1 MFSRHT
7 RSELASRQM
16 KSALIIGGG
25 FAGCA
30 AAHQL
35 ELIGGWD
42 VTLVESAPFLG
53 AGNRTQWFGG
63 HPYTFGPRHFLT
75 TYEETFAYLDPIV
88 PIRRCPE
95 HEFLT
100 YVERDNA
107 FYAFPINMVDVRQM
121 PDYPDIEREMAEKR
135 REEFRGAREAK
146 NIEEYWI
153 GSVGQRLYDKF
164 IDNYS
169 KKMWLVDDNRKIDTF
184 GWSPKGVAL
193 KDGPRAAW
201 DTAISGYPY
210 APDGYDYYFGFATKS
225 AKVMLNTQIEGFD
238 IPNKT
243 VILNGT
249 KQSYDVVVNTISPD
263 TVFGECYG
271 SLPFIGREF
280 HKIVFPTEHVFPE
293 NVYFLYYANDE
304 SFTRLVEYKKFT
316 KHESPTTL
324 IGMEIPTH
332 GNGKHY
338 PLPFKSEQRRANR
351 YFADMPNGVFSLGR
365 AGSYLYGI
373 DIDDCIRQALLMAE
387 QIKAGS
393 QDHPVPG
400 ENYRFPELQREQG

>member
-1 MFSRHT
+1 
-7 RSELASRQM
+7 M
-16 KSALIIGGG
+16 KTALIIGGG
-25 FAGCA
+25 FSGCA

-35 ELIGGWD
+35 EMLSGWD

-53 AGNRTQWFGG
+53 AGVRTQWFGG

-75 TYEETFAYLDPIV
+75 PYEETFTYLNAIV

-107 FYAFPINMVDVRQM
+107 FYAFPINMTDVRTM
-121 PDYPDIEREMAEKR
+121 PDYSEIQAEMDEKK
-135 REEFRGAREAK
+135 REEFRGAKEAK
-146 NIEEYWI
+146 NIEDYWI

-164 IDNYS
+164 IDEYS
-169 KKMWLVDDNRKIDTF
+169 KKMWLIDDNKKIDTF

-201 DTAISGYPY
+201 DSAISGYPY
-210 APDGYDYYFGFATKS
+210 APDGYDYYFGFATQAARVLLS
-225 AKVMLNTQIEGFD
+225 TTITNFD

-243 VILNGT
+243 VTFNGE
-249 KQSYDVVVNTISPD
+249 KKSYDIIVNTIAPD
-263 TVFGECYG
+263 TIFDECYG
-271 SLPFIGREF
+271 ALPFLGREF
-280 HKIVFPTEHVFPE
+280 HKIVFPTESVLPE

-304 SFTRLVEYKKFT
+304 KFTRLVEYKKFT
-316 KHESPTTL
+316 HHVSPTTL
-324 IGMEIPTH
+324 IGMEIPTF

-338 PLPFKSEQRRANR
+338 PMPYQSEQIRAER
-351 YFADMPNGVFSLGR
+351 YFADMPEGVFSIGR

-373 DIDDCIRQALLMAE
+373 DIDDCIRQTMLMAE
-387 QIKAGS
+387 TLRAGG

-400 ENYRFPELQREQG
+400 DNYRFPELQR